1 MTELNEKYP
10 LQETRTVAD
19 KTIELRFHLYVQ
31 YGSADRNEQG
41 ERLEGVVDRE
51 GAFHDVPWRADKWQ
65 EVCPGVLVRTDGSEA
80 HFGGGRGSQT
90 KETFVK
96 IERSACPVRLLAKHV
111 TDYSSEDYY
120 KGDSRPYAIQ
130 LVAAD

>member
-10 LQETRTVAD
+10 LQETRIVAD
-19 KTIELRFHLYVQ
+19 KYIELRFHVYVQ

-51 GAFHDVPWRADKWQ
+51 GVLHNVPWRAEQWED
-65 EVCPGVLVRTDGSEA
+65 VCPGVQVKTDSSET

-96 IERSACPVRLLAKHV
+96 IERNACPVRLLAKHV
-111 TDYSSEDYY
+111 TDYSSEDFYE
-120 KGDSRPYAIQ
+120 GNTRPYAIQ
-130 LVAAD
+130 LVAEV